1 MHVLWIKTDLLFPLN
16 SGGRIRTFEMLR
28 AIRRQ
33 HEVTYVA
40 LDDGTTT
47 AEALEH
53 AAEYATRVDLVPHP
67 RPAKGT
73 VAFFGALLANLASP
87 NPYVLDRY
95 HSALL
100 AERVRHWCEQDVD
113 LLVCDFIFPA
123 HAVPRSAPMPRI
135 VFQHNVESRI
145 WARHAAVGRTP
156 LHRAYFGLQHRR
168 MRRAEAVLCAR
179 FDGVVAV
186 SESDAEEFRSE
197 YGLENVESVPTG
209 VNTDF
214 FRVTDPSA
222 REPGHLLFLGAMDW
236 MPNAD
241 GVRWFVR
248 EVLPL
253 VRRSEPGV
261 RFTIVGR
268 DPIASVQELHAPENG
283 VVVTGTVPD
292 VRPWLASAA
301 VFVVPLRVGGGT
313 RLKLYEGLATG
324 IPTVSTTIGAE
335 GLPLDDGAHL
345 RIADTPQ
352 AMADAIVSL
361 VRDPAGA
368 ARMGAAAAQYVR
380 GAFGWDGVAQQ
391 FVEACMRLGG
401 LSTDLDGDPMTT
413 RLSGPT

>member
-1 MHVLWIKTDLLFPLN
+1 MHLLWIKTDLLFPLN

-28 AIRRQ
+28 AIRRH

-40 LDDGTTT
+40 LDDGTATP
-47 AEALEH
+47 EALEH
-53 AAEYATRVDLVPHP
+53 AREYATRVDLVPHQ

-73 VAFFGALLANLASP
+73 PAFFGALLANLASP
-87 NPYVLDRY
+87 NPYVIDRY
-95 HSALL
+95 RSPAM
-100 AERVRHWCEQDVD
+100 AERIRHWSARNVD
-113 LLVCDFIFPA
+113 LVVCDFVFPA
-123 HAVPRSAPMPRI
+123 PAVPRSARAPRI
-135 VFQHNVESRI
+135 IFQHNVEARI
-145 WARHAAVGRTP
+145 WARHASVGRTP

-168 MRRAEAVLCAR
+168 MRRAEAALCAR

-186 SESDAEEFRSE
+186 SESDADEFRAE
-197 YGLENVESVPTG
+197 YGLPRVESVPTG

-214 FRVTDPSA
+214 FQITDPA
-222 REPGHLLFLGAMDW
+222 TREPGHLLFLGAMDW

-241 GVRWFVR
+241 GIRWFVK

-253 VRRSEPGV
+253 VRRDEPGV
-261 RFTIVGR
+261 RLTIVGR
-268 DPIASVQELHAPENG
+268 DPIASVRELHAPEQG
-283 VVVTGTVPD
+283 VVVTGTVSD

-335 GLPLDDGAHL
+335 GLPLEDGVHL
-345 RIADTPQ
+345 RIADSPR

-368 ARMGAAAAQYVR
+368 TRMGADAARYVR

-391 FVEACMRLGG
+391 FVDACMRLGAR
-401 LSTDLDGDPMTT
+401 SPHPDDDPV
-413 RLSGPT
+413 GACA

>member
-16 SGGRIRTFEMLR
+16 SGGRIRTYEMLR
-28 AIRRQ
+28 AIRRR

-40 LDDGTTT
+40 LDDGTATP
-47 AEALEH
+47 EALEH
-53 AAEYATRVDLVPHP
+53 AKDYATRVDLVPHH

-73 VAFFGALLANLASP
+73 PAFFAALLANLASP
-87 NPYVLDRY
+87 APYVIDRY
-95 HSALL
+95 RSPAM
-100 AERVRHWCEQDVD
+100 AKRIRHWLGHDVD
-113 LLVCDFIFPA
+113 LVVCDFIFPA
-123 HAVPRSAPMPRI
+123 PAVPESASVPRI
-135 VFQHNVESRI
+135 IFQHNVEARI
-145 WARHAAVGRTP
+145 WARHASVGRTP

-168 MRRAEAVLCAR
+168 MRRMEAELCAR

-186 SESDAEEFRSE
+186 SESDADEFRAE
-197 YGLENVESVPTG
+197 YGLTRVESVPTG

-214 FRVTDPSA
+214 FQVTDPAA

-241 GVRWFVR
+241 GVRWFVK

-253 VRRSEPGV
+253 VRRQQPAV
-261 RFTIVGR
+261 RLTIVGR
-268 DPIASVQELHAPENG
+268 DPIASVRELHAPEQG

-335 GLPLDDGAHL
+335 GLPLEDGTHL

-361 VRDPAGA
+361 VRDPAAA
-368 ARMGAAAAQYVR
+368 ARMGTAAARYVR
-380 GAFGWDGVAQQ
+380 GAFGWDGVAEQ
-391 FVEACMRLGG
+391 FVSACIRLGSRSPHLQG
-401 LSTDLDGDPMTT
+401 EPVGA
-413 RLSGPT
+413 RA